1 MKRPNTPS
9 SSSANN
15 KKSSISQKSA
25 RNAIKKSARNAVKN
39 QEKRSQQKKYL
50 DEKLR
55 MKREEHNTKI
65 KAYAEH

>member
-25 RNAIKKSARNAVKN
+25 RNAIKKSARNAD
-39 QEKRSQQKKYL
+39 KKTGKKKSTKEIL

-65 KAYAEH
+65 KANAEH